1 MRRKGFT
8 LVELMIVVAIL
19 GILGAIVLP
28 TYQTNASEAKVSSAK
43 SNLHT
48 MRAQIELYKMQHNGT
63 PPGYAAGAEVTETT
77 LPAQFTGT
85 TTIDGIPSG
94 SKTPVAP
101 FSYGPYLLKVPTN
114 PFNGESHIAYST
126 DFAADAGTAGVGW
139 LYNPTT
145 GEICLNYPGTDY
157 EDIAYI
163 AY

>member
-1 MRRKGFT
+1 MRRNGFT

-28 TYQTNASEAKVSSAK
+28 TYQANASEAKVSSAK

-63 PPGYAAGAEVTETT
+63 PPGTSMGSPVSETALVT
-77 LPAQFTGT
+77 QFVGT
-85 TTIDGIPSG
+85 TTVDGAPNP
-94 SKTPVAP
+94 SKTPSAP
-101 FSYGPYLLKVPTN
+101 FNYGPYLLKIPTN
-114 PFNGESHIAYST
+114 PFNGESHIGYST

-157 EDIAYI
+157 ESVAYI